1 MSSFDEFRN
10 RAGARRKAVQL
21 ALLATTVTL
30 ALTSWTIGSA
40 NAKGFG
46 GVHPG
51 GISHS
56 AGSSHPGPGQH
67 TRFSRGGFDG
77 RIMLNPQPLPP

>member
-1 MSSFDEFRN
+1 MSSPNEFRN
-10 RAGARRKAVQL
+10 SGSARHKTVQL
-21 ALLATTVTL
+21 ALLATTAML

-40 NAKGFG
+40 NARGFG
-46 GVHPG
+46 GIHPG

-67 TRFSRGGFDG
+67 ALFFRGRFDG
-77 RIMLNPQPLPP
+77 RVMLNPQPLPP